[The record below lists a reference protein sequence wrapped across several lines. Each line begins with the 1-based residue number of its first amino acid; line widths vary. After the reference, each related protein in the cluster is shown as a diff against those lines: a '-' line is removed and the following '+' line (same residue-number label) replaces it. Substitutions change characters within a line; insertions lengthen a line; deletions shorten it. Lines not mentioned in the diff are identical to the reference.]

1 MHGPRISLAALTGA
15 FLSGTD
21 GFAAVKPHI
30 CESLSAHR
38 RALPVMVRRDEE
50 DLGLRLSSWR
60 DTPLSWDEDGDW
72 DDEGDWRE
80 GLDFNPDEDAAIDTA
95 KYYVG
100 FFASVAFFDFISP
113 LASEP

>member
-1 MHGPRISLAALTGA
+1 MRRSLQGL
-15 FLSGTD
+15 GTKEGYRRGD
-21 GFAAVKPHI
+21 G
-30 CESLSAHR
+30 
-38 RALPVMVRRDEE
+38 EE
-50 DLGLRLSSWR
+50 EER
-60 DTPLSWDEDGDW
+60 
-72 DDEGDWRE
+72 EGDWRE